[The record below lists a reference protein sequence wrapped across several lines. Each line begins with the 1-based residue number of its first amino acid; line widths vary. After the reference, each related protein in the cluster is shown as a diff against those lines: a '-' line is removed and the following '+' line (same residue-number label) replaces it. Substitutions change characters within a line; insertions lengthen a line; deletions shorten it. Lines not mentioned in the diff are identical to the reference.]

1 MKTQRLK
8 TIALAVGMAASML
21 AMSPAYS
28 ADTNAGQDSA
38 AAQLPPPKPL
48 IPVSKVLDVGVKR
61 TQAAKA
67 SQVKID
73 RLAAETGDLLQDY
86 KTVMKQVDGLRVYN
100 GRLEKQI
107 AGQLRR
113 IAGLERSV
121 DDATV
126 IQRQITPLLMRMIDG
141 LEQFVALDVPFHI
154 DERKERVEFLRSNM
168 DRSDIT
174 IAEKFRQV
182 LEAYKIE
189 NEYGRKID
197 SYKGVALVA
206 GSERDVNF
214 LRIGRIGLMYQTTD
228 GEQSGAWDQ
237 DKRSWVELDSGD
249 YRSAIQKGLR
259 ISNKQASIDIMK
271 LPIPAP
277 EAAK

>member
-8 TIALAVGMAASML
+8 TIALAVSVAVGML
-21 AMSPAYS
+21 AGSPAYS
-28 ADTNAGQDSA
+28 ADTTVGQDPTA
-38 AAQLPPPKPL
+38 APAKPL

-61 TQAAKA
+61 TVEAKR
-67 SQVKID
+67 SQLKVD

-86 KTVMKQVDGLRVYN
+86 KIVMKQVDGLRVYN
-100 GRLEKQI
+100 ARLEKQI
-107 AGQLRR
+107 ANQLRR
-113 IAGLERSV
+113 IASLGRSV

-126 IQRQITPLLMRMIDG
+126 IQRQITPLLIRMIDG

-154 DERKERVEFLRSNM
+154 DERTDRVEFLRANI

-197 SYKGVALVA
+197 SYKGVASVG
-206 GSERDVNF
+206 GSEREVNF
-214 LRIGRIGLMYQTTD
+214 LRIGRIGLMYQSMD
-228 GEQSGAWDQ
+228 GEQSGAWNQ
-237 DKRSWVELDSGD
+237 DKRQWVELDSGD
-249 YRSAIQKGLR
+249 YRGAVQKGLR
-259 ISNKQASIDIMK
+259 IARKQASIDIMK

>member
-8 TIALAVGMAASML
+8 TIALAVSVAVGML
-21 AMSPAYS
+21 AGSPAYS
-28 ADTNAGQDSA
+28 ADTTVGQDPTA
-38 AAQLPPPKPL
+38 APAKPL

-61 TQAAKA
+61 TVEAKR
-67 SQVKID
+67 SQLKVD

-86 KTVMKQVDGLRVYN
+86 KIVMKQVDGLRVYN
-100 GRLEKQI
+100 ARLEKQI
-107 AGQLRR
+107 ANQLRR
-113 IAGLERSV
+113 IASLGRSV

-126 IQRQITPLLMRMIDG
+126 IQRQITPLLIRMIDG

-154 DERKERVEFLRSNM
+154 GERTDRVEFLRANI

-197 SYKGVALVA
+197 SYKGVASVG
-206 GSERDVNF
+206 GSEREVNF
-214 LRIGRIGLMYQTTD
+214 LRIGRIGLMYQSMD
-228 GEQSGAWDQ
+228 GEQSGAWNQ
-237 DKRSWVELDSGD
+237 DKRQWVELDSGD
-249 YRSAIQKGLR
+249 YRGAVQKGLR
-259 ISNKQASIDIMK
+259 IARKQASIDIMK

>member
-1 MKTQRLK
+1 
-8 TIALAVGMAASML
+8 
-21 AMSPAYS
+21 PA
-28 ADTNAGQDSA
+28 
-38 AAQLPPPKPL
+38 KPL
-48 IPVSKVLDVGVKR
+48 IPVSAIVKVGEQR
-61 TQAAKA
+61 TKSAKA
-67 SQVKID
+67 SQVRID

-100 GRLEKQI
+100 ARLEKQI

-113 IAGLERSV
+113 IASLEKAV
-121 DDATV
+121 DEATI
-126 IQRQITPLLMRMIDG
+126 IQRQIDPLIQRMIDG
-141 LEQFVALDVPFHI
+141 LEQFVELDVPFHLE
-154 DERKERVEFLRSNM
+154 ERKERIEFLRNNL

-197 SYKGVALVA
+197 SYKGVATVNGA
-206 GSERDVNF
+206 ERDVNF
-214 LRIGRIGLMYQTTD
+214 LRIGRIGLLYQTTD
-228 GEQSGAWDQ
+228 GKVSGAWDKTQ
-237 DKRSWVELDSGD
+237 GTWTELDAGD
-249 YRSAIQKGLR
+249 YRGAIQKGLR
-259 ISNKQASIDIMK
+259 IARKQASIDIMK

>member
-8 TIALAVGMAASML
+8 TIALAVSVAVGML
-21 AMSPAYS
+21 AGSPAYS
-28 ADTNAGQDSA
+28 ADKTAGQEPA
-38 AAQLPPPKPL
+38 AAPVKPL
-48 IPVSKVLDVGVKR
+48 IPVSTVLDVGIKR
-61 TQAAKA
+61 TSAAKQ

-100 GRLEKQI
+100 ARLEKQI
-107 AGQLRR
+107 AGQLKR
-113 IAGLERSV
+113 IAGLGRSV
-121 DDATV
+121 DEATI
-126 IQRQITPLLMRMIDG
+126 IQRQITPLLIRMIDG
-141 LEQFVALDVPFHI
+141 LEQFVSLDVPFHKE
-154 DERKERVEFLRSNM
+154 EREERVEFLRTNM

-197 SYKGVALVA
+197 SYKGVASVNGA
-206 GSERDVNF
+206 DREVNF

-237 DKRSWVELDSGD
+237 DKRAWVELDSGD
-249 YRSAIQKGLR
+249 YRGAIQKGLR
-259 ISNKQASIDIMK
+259 IARKQASIDIMK

>member
-8 TIALAVGMAASML
+8 TIALAVSVAVGML
-21 AMSPAYS
+21 AGSPAYS
-28 ADTNAGQDSA
+28 ADKTAGQEPA
-38 AAQLPPPKPL
+38 AAPVKPL
-48 IPVSKVLDVGVKR
+48 IPVSTVLDVGIKR
-61 TQAAKA
+61 TSAAKQ

-100 GRLEKQI
+100 ARLEKQI
-107 AGQLRR
+107 AGQLKR
-113 IAGLERSV
+113 IAGLGKSV
-121 DDATV
+121 DEATI
-126 IQRQITPLLMRMIDG
+126 IQRQITPLLIRMIDG
-141 LEQFVALDVPFHI
+141 LEQFVSLDVPFHKE
-154 DERKERVEFLRSNM
+154 EREERVEFLRTNM

-197 SYKGVALVA
+197 SYKGVASVN
-206 GSERDVNF
+206 GSDREVNF

-237 DKRSWVELDSGD
+237 DKRAWVELDSGD
-249 YRSAIQKGLR
+249 YRGAIQKGLR
-259 ISNKQASIDIMK
+259 IARKQASIDIMK

>member
-1 MKTQRLK
+1 MKMHRLK
-8 TIALAVGMAASML
+8 SIALAVAATAGVLAAS
-21 AMSPAYS
+21 SAYS
-28 ADTNAGQDSA
+28 AEQDA
-38 AAQLPPPKPL
+38 AAAPAKPAKPL
-48 IPVSKVLDVGVKR
+48 IPVSAIVKVGEQR
-61 TQAAKA
+61 TKSAKA
-67 SQVKID
+67 SQVRID

-100 GRLEKQI
+100 ARLEKQI

-113 IAGLERSV
+113 IASLEKAV
-121 DDATV
+121 DEATI
-126 IQRQITPLLMRMIDG
+126 IQRQIDPLIQRMIDG
-141 LEQFVALDVPFHI
+141 LEQFVELDVPFHLE
-154 DERKERVEFLRSNM
+154 ERKERIEFLRNNL

-197 SYKGVALVA
+197 SYKGVATVNGA
-206 GSERDVNF
+206 ERDVNF
-214 LRIGRIGLMYQTTD
+214 LRIGRIGLLYQTTD
-228 GEQSGAWDQ
+228 GKVSGAWDKTQ
-237 DKRSWVELDSGD
+237 GTWTELDAGD
-249 YRSAIQKGLR
+249 YRGAIQKGLR
-259 ISNKQASIDIMK
+259 IARKQASIDIMK

>member
-8 TIALAVGMAASML
+8 TIALAVSVAVGML
-21 AMSPAYS
+21 AGSPAYS
-28 ADTNAGQDSA
+28 ADTTAGQEPA
-38 AAQLPPPKPL
+38 AAPAKPL

-61 TQAAKA
+61 TVEAKR
-67 SQVKID
+67 SQLKID
-73 RLAAETGDLLQDY
+73 RLAADTGDLLQDY
-86 KTVMKQVDGLRVYN
+86 KIVMKQVDGLRVYN
-100 GRLEKQI
+100 ARLEKQI
-107 AGQLRR
+107 ANQLRR
-113 IAGLERSV
+113 IASLGKSV
-121 DDATV
+121 DEATI
-126 IQRQITPLLMRMIDG
+126 IQRQITPLLIRMIDG

-154 DERKERVEFLRSNM
+154 EERTERVEFLRTNI

-197 SYKGVALVA
+197 SYKGVASVG
-206 GSERDVNF
+206 GSEREVNF
-214 LRIGRIGLMYQTTD
+214 LRIGRIGLMYQSMD

-237 DKRSWVELDSGD
+237 DKRQWVELDSGD
-249 YRSAIQKGLR
+249 YRGAVQKGLR
-259 ISNKQASIDIMK
+259 IARKQASIDIMK

>member
-8 TIALAVGMAASML
+8 TIALAVSVAVGML
-21 AMSPAYS
+21 AGSPAYS
-28 ADTNAGQDSA
+28 ADKTAGQDPA
-38 AAQLPPPKPL
+38 AAQPPAKPL
-48 IPVSKVLDVGVKR
+48 IPVSSVLDVGIKR
-61 TQAAKA
+61 TKAAKQ
-67 SQVKID
+67 SQVKVD

-100 GRLEKQI
+100 ARLEKQI

-113 IAGLERSV
+113 IASLGKSV

-126 IQRQITPLLMRMIDG
+126 IQRQITPLLIRMIDG
-141 LEQFVALDVPFHI
+141 LEQFVSLDVPFHKE
-154 DERKERVEFLRSNM
+154 EREERVEFLRANM

-197 SYKGVALVA
+197 SYKGVASVG
-206 GSERDVNF
+206 GSDREVNF

-237 DKRSWVELDSGD
+237 DQRKWVELDSGD
-249 YRSAIQKGLR
+249 YRGAIQKGLR

>member
-8 TIALAVGMAASML
+8 TIALAVSVAIGML
-21 AMSPAYS
+21 AGSPAYS
-28 ADTNAGQDSA
+28 ADTTAGQDPA
-38 AAQLPPPKPL
+38 AAPAKPL
-48 IPVSKVLDVGVKR
+48 IPVSEVLDVGVKR
-61 TQAAKA
+61 TVEAKR
-67 SQVKID
+67 SQLKVD

-86 KTVMKQVDGLRVYN
+86 KIVMKQVDGLRVYN
-100 GRLEKQI
+100 ARLEKQI
-107 AGQLRR
+107 ANQLRR
-113 IAGLERSV
+113 IASLGRSV

-126 IQRQITPLLMRMIDG
+126 IQRQITPLLIRMIDG

-154 DERKERVEFLRSNM
+154 GERTDRVEFLRANI

-197 SYKGVALVA
+197 SYKGVASVG
-206 GSERDVNF
+206 GSEREVNF
-214 LRIGRIGLMYQTTD
+214 LRIGRIGLMYQSMD

-237 DKRSWVELDSGD
+237 GKRQWVELDSGD
-249 YRSAIQKGLR
+249 YRGAVQKGLR
-259 ISNKQASIDIMK
+259 IARKQASIDIMK

>member
-1 MKTQRLK
+1 MKMQRLK
-8 TIALAVGMAASML
+8 TIALTVGVAVGML
-21 AMSPAYS
+21 AGSPAYS
-28 ADTNAGQDSA
+28 ADTTSA
-38 AAQLPPPKPL
+38 QAPTAAQPPAKKL
-48 IPVSKVLDVGVKR
+48 IPVGEVLAVGVAR
-61 TQAAKA
+61 TKVAQK
-67 SQVKID
+67 SQLKID
-73 RLAAETGDLLQDY
+73 RLAADTGDLLQDY
-86 KTVMKQVDGLRVYN
+86 KTVMKQVDGLRIYN
-100 GRLEKQI
+100 SRLEKQI
-107 AGQLRR
+107 NGQLRR
-113 IAGLERSV
+113 IDNLGRSV

-126 IQRQITPLLMRMIDG
+126 IQRQVTPLLIRMIDG

-154 DERKERVEFLRSNM
+154 EERTERVEFLRANM

-197 SYKGVALVA
+197 SYKGVASVA

-237 DKRSWVELDSGD
+237 EKRAWVELDSGD

>member
-8 TIALAVGMAASML
+8 TIALAVGMAVGML
-21 AMSPAYS
+21 AASPAYS
-28 ADTNAGQDSA
+28 ADSTAGQDA

-48 IPVSKVLDVGVKR
+48 IPVSKVLEVGQKR
-61 TQAAKA
+61 TKAAQQ

-86 KTVMKQVDGLRVYN
+86 KIVMKQVDGLRIYN
-100 GRLEKQI
+100 ARLEKQI

-113 IAGLERSV
+113 IAGLEKSV
-121 DDATV
+121 DEATI
-126 IQRQITPLLMRMIDG
+126 IQRQITPLLIRMIDG
-141 LEQFVALDVPFHI
+141 LEQFVSLDVPFHI
-154 DERKERVEFLRSNM
+154 DERTERVEFLRSNM

-237 DKRSWVELDSGD
+237 DKRSWVELDAGD
-249 YRSAIQKGLR
+249 YRGAIQKGLR

>member
-1 MKTQRLK
+1 
-8 TIALAVGMAASML
+8 
-21 AMSPAYS
+21 
-28 ADTNAGQDSA
+28 
-38 AAQLPPPKPL
+38 
-48 IPVSKVLDVGVKR
+48 
-61 TQAAKA
+61 
-67 SQVKID
+67 
-73 RLAAETGDLLQDY
+73 
-86 KTVMKQVDGLRVYN
+86 
-100 GRLEKQI
+100 
-107 AGQLRR
+107 
-113 IAGLERSV
+113 
-121 DDATV
+121 
-126 IQRQITPLLMRMIDG
+126 
-141 LEQFVALDVPFHI
+141 
-154 DERKERVEFLRSNM
+154 M

-197 SYKGVALVA
+197 SYKGVALVN

-237 DKRSWVELDSGD
+237 DKRSWVELDAGD
-249 YRSAIQKGLR
+249 YRGAIQKGLR

>member
-1 MKTQRLK
+1 
-8 TIALAVGMAASML
+8 
-21 AMSPAYS
+21 
-28 ADTNAGQDSA
+28 
-38 AAQLPPPKPL
+38 
-48 IPVSKVLDVGVKR
+48 
-61 TQAAKA
+61 
-67 SQVKID
+67 
-73 RLAAETGDLLQDY
+73 
-86 KTVMKQVDGLRVYN
+86 LRIYN
-100 GRLEKQI
+100 SRLEKQI
-107 AGQLRR
+107 NGQLRR
-113 IAGLERSV
+113 IDNLGRSV

-126 IQRQITPLLMRMIDG
+126 IQRQVTPLLIRMIDG

-154 DERKERVEFLRSNM
+154 EERTERVEFLRANM

-197 SYKGVALVA
+197 SYKGVASVA

-237 DKRSWVELDSGD
+237 EKRAWVELDSGD

>member
-8 TIALAVGMAASML
+8 TIALAVSVAVGML
-21 AMSPAYS
+21 AGSPAYS
-28 ADTNAGQDSA
+28 ADTTAGQDPA
-38 AAQLPPPKPL
+38 AAPAKPL

-61 TQAAKA
+61 TVEAKR
-67 SQVKID
+67 SQLKID
-73 RLAAETGDLLQDY
+73 RLAADTGDLLQDY
-86 KTVMKQVDGLRVYN
+86 KIVMKQVDGLRVYN
-100 GRLEKQI
+100 ARLEKQI
-107 AGQLRR
+107 ANQLRR
-113 IAGLERSV
+113 IASLGKSV

-126 IQRQITPLLMRMIDG
+126 IQRQITPLLIRMIDG

-154 DERKERVEFLRSNM
+154 EERTERVEFLRANI

-197 SYKGVALVA
+197 SYKGVATVD
-206 GSERDVNF
+206 GSEREVNF
-214 LRIGRIGLMYQTTD
+214 LRIGRIGLMYQTMD
-228 GEQSGAWDQ
+228 GEHSGAWSQ
-237 DKRSWVELDSGD
+237 DKRQWVELDSGD
-249 YRSAIQKGLR
+249 YRGAIQKGLR
-259 ISNKQASIDIMK
+259 IARKQASIDIMK

>member
-1 MKTQRLK
+1 MKMHRLK
-8 TIALAVGMAASML
+8 SIALAVAATAGVLAAS
-21 AMSPAYS
+21 SAYS
-28 ADTNAGQDSA
+28 AEQDA
-38 AAQLPPPKPL
+38 AAAPAKPAKPL
-48 IPVSKVLDVGVKR
+48 IPVSAIVKVGEQR
-61 TQAAKA
+61 TKSAKA
-67 SQVKID
+67 SQVRID

-100 GRLEKQI
+100 ARLEKQI

-113 IAGLERSV
+113 IASLEKAV
-121 DDATV
+121 DEATI
-126 IQRQITPLLMRMIDG
+126 IQRQIDPLLQRMIDG
-141 LEQFVALDVPFHI
+141 LEQFVELDVPFHI
-154 DERKERVEFLRSNM
+154 EERKQRIEFLRNNL

-197 SYKGVALVA
+197 SYKGVASVN

-214 LRIGRIGLMYQTTD
+214 LRIGRIGLLYQTTD
-228 GEQSGAWDQ
+228 GKTSGAWDKTQ
-237 DKRSWVELDSGD
+237 GTWTELDAGD
-249 YRSAIQKGLR
+249 YRGAIQKGLR
-259 ISNKQASIDIMK
+259 IARKQASIDIMK